1 MTLFL
6 HLHTGITVTCSIY
19 TLMALSI
26 DHYMTAKTPR
36 RDKRLNGK
44 LQTVALLVAIWLVSA
59 GFLAPVLH
67 VREVNSVRFDQVH
80 VTASY
85 CVERWTVPTDRHAY
99 AVFLLLFTYV
109 LPIGVIVVSYTL
121 VGRIL
126 CSSADCRLHHV
137 STPSSCQGVSATT
150 CAVAAAGVAPT
161 AGRLAVQTDRRAIMR
176 LLVIIIAVFVV
187 CWLPYNVI
195 SLLSDVSLDVKLAR
209 LLPFALWLGHA
220 HSAVNPVVYWFFNKT
235 FRHCISNVV
244 RCSLLRK
251 RRRDSRS
258 SQYV

>member
-1 MTLFL
+1 MIELI
-6 HLHTGITVTCSIY
+6 GITVTCSIY
-19 TLMALSI
+19 TLVALSI
-26 DHYMTAKTPR
+26 DHYMTAKSPR

-59 GFLAPVLH
+59 GFLAPVPH
-67 VREVNSVRFDQVH
+67 VREVNSVLFDQVH

-85 CVERWTVPTDRHAY
+85 CVERWSVPADRHAY

-109 LPIGVIVVSYTL
+109 LPIVVIVVSYTL

-137 STPSSCQGVSATT
+137 STPSCQGVAATCT
-150 CAVAAAGVAPT
+150 TGVAP
-161 AGRLAVQTDRRAIMR
+161 AGRLAVQTDRKAIMR

-195 SLLSDVSLDVKLAR
+195 SLLSDVSRDVKLAR

-244 RCSLLRK
+244 RCSVLKK